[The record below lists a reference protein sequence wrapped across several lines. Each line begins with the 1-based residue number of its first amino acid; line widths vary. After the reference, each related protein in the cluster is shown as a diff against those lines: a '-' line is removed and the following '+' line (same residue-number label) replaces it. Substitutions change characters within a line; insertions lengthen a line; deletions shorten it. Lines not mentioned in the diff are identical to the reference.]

1 MEKECAIVLM
11 EKFLCIGHNYYLN
24 DRVESV
30 NWEFI
35 NVEILIFFYLG
46 EDGNPF

>member
-1 MEKECAIVLM
+1 M

-35 NVEILIFFYLG
+35 NVEILIFFL
-46 EDGNPF
+46 F